1 MWKSKLVAL
10 VWREKQGPDIYIENP
25 YTDDLKEEWN
35 GIPPN
40 KKWLFQIVS
49 NERWLLYAILIIELV
64 LIWTGLIIF
73 FEIVTM

>member
-1 MWKSKLVAL
+1 MMIAGKEEYL
-10 VWREKQGPDIYIENP
+10 
-25 YTDDLKEEWN
+25 TDDLKEEWN

-49 NERWLLYAILIIELV
+49 NERWLLYALLIIELV